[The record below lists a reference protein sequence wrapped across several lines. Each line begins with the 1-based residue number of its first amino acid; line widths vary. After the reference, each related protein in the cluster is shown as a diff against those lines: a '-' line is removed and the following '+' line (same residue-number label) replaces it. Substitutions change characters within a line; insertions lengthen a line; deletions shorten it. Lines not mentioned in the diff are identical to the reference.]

1 MGFGQI
7 PYTYNCRDYVS
18 TDDNR
23 APQSAFSYNDNAN
36 SFTINALP
44 GENNVAF
51 EMNRAK
57 DNAYYI
63 NNDCNWMV
71 ITGSNVSADPTK
83 SKMWFWNGLY
93 SNPHHNPDYVIE
105 KDSKTVMLWNVG
117 GGLFMVKQSVCQ

>member
-1 MGFGQI
+1 MLTDIGHRIQIVILLLSALTSYHVGFGQI

-71 ITGSNVSADPTK
+71 ITGSNVSADSEKAKCGFGT
-83 SKMWFWNGLY
+83 
-93 SNPHHNPDYVIE
+93 DYTAIRFI
-105 KDSKTVMLWNVG
+105 TRIM
-117 GGLFMVKQSVCQ
+117 